1 VGLSRA
7 TRQCTSTLPQHD
19 LLVYI
24 SDHSNAEIT
33 QYADFHGRN
42 AKLKIMHKTKIK
54 DEREPEIK

>member
-1 VGLSRA
+1 MHINSA
-7 TRQCTSTLPQHD
+7 TARLTCIYQRP
-19 LLVYI
+19 
-24 SDHSNAEIT
+24 SNAEIT